1 VSGSL
6 PSQST
11 VNNLINNVVG
21 YTQFTRGIEFDAHN
35 QVHNWCNGTITRP
48 ATAPRDPIFWLL
60 HANVDRMWT
69 PQTTKD
75 GEVTGWGLG
84 WDVTPVAGRFR
95 VYHDGSQP
103 ETRRVWCRNGSGPA
117 RLRGMVG
124 AAMGAP
130 SFPKQGSTPMPAPAA
145 RRRAFKAPPPA
156 AAAASSPP
164 PPRRPPAW
172 RAALRWLVMLA
183 VWGGLAAAAAL
194 LWFAWDMP
202 RPESALAATRR
213 PSVRLVATNG
223 ALLATGGDL
232 YGELVRLR
240 DLPPF
245 LPAAL
250 LAVEDRRFR
259 SHIGIDPAGVARAAW
274 ANWRAGAVVQGGSTL
289 TQQLAKNL
297 FLTPERSTRRKVQE
311 ALLALWLER
320 RFGKDELLE
329 IYLNRVYL
337 GAGAYG
343 VDAAARL
350 FFGVPARRLQ
360 LWQAAMLA
368 GLPKAPSR
376 LNPRASPD
384 LAVARAAEVLDI
396 MVDAGALGKDRA
408 VAELSR
414 IRSPPPPAR
423 GAGWFADWALARL
436 ADSFPGNADLV
447 LRATL
452 DPRLQAVAEARL
464 EALLAG
470 PGARAG
476 AGQGAVVALDAGT
489 GAVRAMVG
497 GRDYRD
503 SQFNRAADARR
514 QPGSVF
520 KPFVFLAAL
529 EAGMRPE
536 EAVADGPL
544 TLGAWSPGN
553 AQWRPRGEVTVE
565 DALAHSVNT
574 SAVRVLMR
582 AGGPRAAIAAA
593 RRLGLDGRLPND
605 ASLALGTG
613 EAGLLDL
620 CAAFAAF
627 ANGGHRVEPHG
638 IAAATAAGTGSGR
651 ALPVPRV
658 PPRRAVEAAHA
669 EAMRAMLEAAV
680 SRGTGRAAALPGRIG
695 AVASFH
701 GGGLTTDA
709 ADSPHLLLP
718 RTRAEYLVLVAEN
731 DDRRDPEGKEK
742 LKAALLAAKLKHKVE
757 VYAGADHG
765 WTVRGSAVY
774 QEAAAERAW
783 AELLAL
789 YRRALV

>member
-1 VSGSL
+1 MRASSL
-6 PSQST
+6 PK
-11 VNNLINNVVG
+11 
-21 YTQFTRGIEFDAHN
+21 H
-35 QVHNWCNGTITRP
+35 
-48 ATAPRDPIFWLL
+48 
-60 HANVDRMWT
+60 
-69 PQTTKD
+69 
-75 GEVTGWGLG
+75 
-84 WDVTPVAGRFR
+84 
-95 VYHDGSQP
+95 
-103 ETRRVWCRNGSGPA
+103 
-117 RLRGMVG
+117 
-124 AAMGAP
+124 GAP
-130 SFPKQGSTPMPAPAA
+130 PAPPA
-145 RRRAFKAPPPA
+145 RRRAAKPPPA
-156 AAAASSPP
+156 PPADAAPARSP
-164 PPRRPPAW
+164 PPRRRPAW

-183 VWGGLAAAAAL
+183 VWGGLAGALAL

-213 PSVRLVATNG
+213 PSVRLVAPNG
-223 ALLATGGDL
+223 ALLATEGDL
-232 YGELVRLR
+232 YGEVVKLR

-250 LAVEDRRFR
+250 LSVEDRRFR
-259 SHIGIDPAGVARAAW
+259 SHFGIDPVGVARAAW

-297 FLTPERSTRRKVQE
+297 FLTPERSARRKVQE
-311 ALLALWLER
+311 ALMALWLER
-320 RFGKDELLE
+320 RFSKDELLE

-350 FFGVPARRLQ
+350 FFGVPAKRLQ

-384 LAVARAAEVLDI
+384 LAVARAAEVLDA
-396 MVDAGALGKDRA
+396 MVAAGALPKERA
-408 VAELSR
+408 LAELSR
-414 IRSPPPPAR
+414 IRSPNPPAQ
-423 GAGWFADWALARL
+423 GPGYFADWALARL
-436 ADSFPGNADLV
+436 ADGFPGSADLV

-452 DPRLQAVAEARL
+452 DPRLQAVAEGRL

-476 AGQGAVVALDAGT
+476 VGQGAVVALDAGT

-536 EAVADGPL
+536 EAVSDGPL

-553 AQWRPRGEVTVE
+553 ALWRPRGEVTVE

-582 AGGPRAAIAAA
+582 AGGPRTAIAAA
-593 RRLGLDGRLPND
+593 RRLGVDGRLPND

-638 IAAATAAGTGSGR
+638 IASAATGAGR

-658 PPRRAVEAAHA
+658 PPRRVVEPAQA
-669 EAMRAMLEAAV
+669 EAMRGMLEAVV
-680 SRGTGRAAALPGRIG
+680 SRGTGRAAALPGRVVAGKTGTTQEFRDAWFVGFVERPAPAAPLVIG
-695 AVASFH
+695 VWLGNDDGRPMSEVR
-701 GGGLTTDA
+701 GGT
-709 ADSPHLLLP
+709 LP
-718 RTRAEYLVLVAEN
+718 ARLFREVAE
-731 DDRRDPEGKEK
+731 
-742 LKAALLAAKLKHKVE
+742 AAVP
-757 VYAGADHG
+757 
-765 WTVRGSAVY
+765 
-774 QEAAAERAW
+774 
-783 AELLAL
+783 
-789 YRRALV
+789 